1 MFLFVNVQLDLL
13 VIHTASATNV
23 GFFKVFYS
31 PDLIIVNSKLIPDEC
46 LTNDDCPFDK
56 ACLSQECID
65 PCLQTSCG
73 QNAQCS
79 VEFHQSRCFCPQG
92 LQGNPLVR
100 CYEVGCRTDSD
111 CRDSE
116 KCDFSSQTCTPL
128 CQGSP
133 CVEGARCDA
142 RNHQEVC
149 ECIPPLKGNGKI
161 YCERRKNLFCRQRG
175 TCIISFNS
183 FLKTSN

>member
-1 MFLFVNVQLDLL
+1 MFLFVSVLL
-13 VIHTASATNV
+13 ALLEIHTHSVTNV
-23 GFFKVFYS
+23 GLLTVLALQIFKITAYFY
-31 PDLIIVNSKLIPDEC
+31 LADEC

-73 QNAQCS
+73 QNALCS

-111 CRDSE
+111 CRESE

-133 CVEGARCDA
+133 CAEGARCEA
-142 RNHQEVC
+142 RNHQEFC
-149 ECIPPLKGNGKI
+149 ECIPPRKGNGKI
-161 YCERRKNLFCRQRG
+161 YCEKR
-175 TCIISFNS
+175 
-183 FLKTSN
+183 KTSIQ